1 MNNIK
6 TRLFLLFIGLLLI
19 LTDYLILK
27 EDFISVSY
35 EWEKRLSIVII
46 TIIIYA
52 GLVWKLLKLRFYSP
66 LFFILFS
73 LYMFHL
79 SSIPFLGFLKNL
91 DYEGLHQI
99 YRFNNELSFWSAI
112 YSGLFIIFYLIGIII
127 FAKAEIYDSPLKKGK
142 LVSKSILLQSRKIG
156 IFLFCF
162 SVLPELYFDIAQAMA
177 KATGGYEFLMVET
190 NITFYGIPLGYF
202 TKMFIPSII
211 IILSSYRYEKKK
223 FQTVFVCA
231 TVYFILLMF
240 FTGRRGNSIQ
250 AVIPLIFTYFYLL
263 RPKFKFY
270 YIIVGY
276 IFLVLFNVITNTR
289 KLSIGQNY
297 IDNLK
302 EIVAKSSPIQ
312 DICME
317 MGGTIK
323 APIQALM
330 AIPATGDYQ
339 YGLSY
344 PAAFIYS
351 MSAGLHMPIESIKP
365 YAMFNEYL
373 SLPER
378 GNEIHDTV
386 EFMGGSIIAEWYWN
400 FGWIGIFLVLFLA
413 FFFCKYEKKMIAATH
428 KPVTFALWV
437 VALYFITRWS
447 RGYFTDVVWNLFFI
461 CAFTKAYIYMKY
473 ERIRKLL

>member
-1 MNNIK
+1 MNSIK
-6 TRLFLLFIGLLLI
+6 TRLFLLFAGVLLI
-19 LTDYLILK
+19 WADYLILE

-35 EWEKRLSIVII
+35 GWEKRLSIAII
-46 TIIIYA
+46 PIILYSC
-52 GLVWKLLKLRFYSP
+52 LVWKLLKLRFYSP

-79 SSIPFLGFLKNL
+79 SSIPFFGLLENL
-91 DYEGLHQI
+91 DYEGIHQI
-99 YRFNNELSFWSAI
+99 YRFNKELSFLGVI

-127 FAKAEIYDSPLKKGK
+127 FAKAEIYDSPLRKEMPI
-142 LVSKSILLQSRKIG
+142 SDDILLISRKVG
-156 IFLFCF
+156 VFLFCF
-162 SVLPELYFDIAQAMA
+162 SVLPELYFDISQAMA
-177 KATGGYEFLMVET
+177 KAAGGYEFLMLET
-190 NITFYGIPLGYF
+190 NITFYGVPLGYF

-211 IILSSYRYEKKK
+211 IILSSYRYETKK
-223 FQTVFVCA
+223 FQSIFVYA
-231 TVYFILLMF
+231 IAYFTLLMF

-250 AVIPLIFTYFYLL
+250 AVIPLIFTYFYFL

-270 YIIVGY
+270 YIIAGY
-276 IFLVLFNVITNTR
+276 LFLMLFNVITNTR
-289 KLSIGQNY
+289 KLSIDQDY
-297 IDNLK
+297 INNLK
-302 EIVAKSSPIQ
+302 EILAESSPFQ
-312 DICME
+312 DVCME

-339 YGLSY
+339 YGMSY

-351 MSAGLHMPIESIKP
+351 MSAGLHIPIESLKP

-400 FGWIGIFLVLFLA
+400 FGWLGIILVPFLTFI
-413 FFFCKYEKKMIAATH
+413 FCKYEKKMLAVTQ

-473 ERIRKLL
+473 KSIRRLL